1 MTDITSKTLDMG
13 VIEVRQLGQQLNRD
27 RKGTSP
33 FYLRQEKQMSKVKLY
48 WSDGTTNTT
57 THEGV
62 VDLLLDQTLINIDE
76 GTKVSLIKTEEVK

>member
-1 MTDITSKTLDMG
+1 VTDITLKTLDMG
-13 VIEVRQLGQQLNRD
+13 VIEVRKLRQQLNRV

-33 FYLRQEKQMSKVKLY
+33 FYLRQEKQMSKVKLH
-48 WSDGTTNTT
+48 WSDGTTNIT

-76 GTKVSLIKTEEVK
+76 GTKVSLIKTEEV

>member
-13 VIEVRQLGQQLNRD
+13 VIGVRKLGQQLNRD

-57 THEGV
+57 THEGE

-76 GTKVSLIKTEEVK
+76 GTKVSLIKTEEV